1 MVSFPMLLI
10 FGVLTWYVV
19 KKGGAKPFHM
29 AIALLLGLAMAGTSL
44 GGQLLS
50 GTESAL
56 TSAVN
61 GVSGWTGSGAAPAA
75 PPAHHA
81 PAPKPAGGAG

>member
-1 MVSFPMLLI
+1 MVSFPVLLI

-29 AIALLLGLAMAGTSL
+29 AIAMLLGLAMAGTSL
-44 GGQLLS
+44 GASALA
-50 GTESAL
+50 GTQSAL
-56 TSAVN
+56 TSVVN
-61 GVSGWTGSGAAPAA
+61 GVSGWTGGGPAA

-81 PAPKPAGGAG
+81 PAQPAGGSGK

>member
-29 AIALLLGLAMAGTSL
+29 AIAVLLGLAMAGTSL
-44 GGQLLS
+44 GASALA
-50 GTESAL
+50 GTQSAL
-56 TSAVN
+56 TSVVS
-61 GVSGWTGSGAAPAA
+61 GVSGWTGSGNAPAA
-75 PPAHHA
+75 PPAHH
-81 PAPKPAGGAG
+81 PAPAGGQGK